1 MKKLDININGKEI
14 KAYQGQTV
22 LEVARENGVFI
33 PTLCE
38 DGRTKIYGACGACVC
53 EMEGNPKLIK
63 ACSTEI
69 QDGMII
75 RTDTKR
81 VLESRKTMLELLLS
95 NHVGDCRPPCV
106 HGCPAHTDCQGYVGL
121 VANKQTEESY
131 KLIIEKIPLPSSI
144 GRVCPHPCETEC
156 RRKLV
161 EEPVAIA
168 NIKRTCGDFALD
180 FDSDAEWM
188 PEAAEETGKKVAI
201 IGGGPYGLSLAY
213 FLRLHGHKV
222 TIFEAMPFAGGM
234 LRYGIPEYRLPK
246 AVLDAEIKRLESTGI
261 DIITNTRVGR
271 DISFESLQE
280 EFNAVCIGI
289 GAWVSTGTGA
299 KGEDLPGVLGGIE
312 LLSKVAGGGDVYLGK
327 RVAVVGGGNTAMDAC
342 RTAVRLGASE
352 VYSIYRRTRN
362 EMPAEDIEIE
372 EADEEGV
379 IFKTLTNPIEI
390 KAGKDGR
397 VSDIKLQIMELGEPD
412 ASGRRAPQPVKGKT
426 ETLAVDTVIL
436 AVGQAAD
443 PLSLG
448 IKGLELT
455 KKNGVVYE
463 HGTFMTNIP
472 GVFAGG
478 DCGND
483 KVSIAVEAIA
493 DAKHSAG
500 VIDAWLA
507 GEKISY
513 KPEFCVERDD
523 ISERMFE
530 GRERLFRPAVELM
543 PADERKECF
552 AEVADG
558 WDEETA
564 ADEAK
569 RCLECGCG
577 DYFECKLIEYSRICG
592 VEPDKYKG
600 DVSVATEDGTL
611 PAPDA
616 DKEKHPFIER
626 DEGKCILC
634 GLCVRVCDEVCGA
647 AALGLAD
654 RGFDTF
660 VTPAFE
666 VPLENSSCVS
676 CGLCASVCP
685 TGAICERV
693 ALQKSVPLETMV
705 TRTTCSHCS
714 IGCELDIESYGSL
727 LVKANPVL
735 KEGKQSLL
743 CGRGKF
749 GFNCSALVE
758 DEQEKMVKTPLI
770 REKADNELKNATW
783 YDAFVGVVKK
793 AQSVQ
798 AIYGPGSVAVSVS
811 DRFTNEEAYAAGT
824 LARALGARLFSFN
837 NRTSAASAI
846 YGAPISKDLTELQ
859 LTNYILL
866 VGFDHSSNPVLS
878 MELQKA
884 VFSGV
889 KIVSLTTDKEDKLR
903 EGIASFGARI
913 KNEKIKTANSL
924 KFLAEIEAALQGK
937 ESSVKATKIA
947 TDLKEAKKAMIVYQR
962 NVLTEEAS
970 ALLCRI
976 AVLSGHEGKPRDGL
990 FEILPKCNSRG
1001 LNDLGIEATAENILA
1016 NEYGSTVKALITI
1029 GEDPLGQIE
1038 AAENAGNLPEELKAA
1053 KKLLSGIDF
1062 LAVLDT
1068 HMTGTAKVAD
1078 IVIPMSG
1085 FATSDGTYTNTE
1097 GRLMAVSP
1105 AILPDLP
1112 YSNWQICQEIAS
1124 IAGYGTD
1131 WENEVSIAQEMN
1143 ETIPVYRYSMIG
1155 ENKAWP
1161 DIKTVDMLAES
1172 FSKQDANVKGK
1183 LINPLPTS
1191 DYQTRLINRQ
1201 LGTSVYGD

>member
-1 MKKLDININGKEI
+1 MKKFDINIDGKEI
-14 KAYQGQTV
+14 KAYPGQTV
-22 LEVARENGVFI
+22 VEVARENGIFI

-38 DGRTKIYGACGACVC
+38 DNRTKIYGACGACVC

-75 RTDTKR
+75 RTNTKR
-81 VLESRKTMLELLLS
+81 VIESRKTMFELLLS

-121 VANKQTEESY
+121 VANNQTEESY
-131 KLIIEKIPLPSSI
+131 KLIIDKIPLPSSI

-168 NIKRTCGDFALD
+168 HIKRTCGDFALD
-180 FDSDAEWM
+180 FDSDAEWL
-188 PEAAEETGKKVAI
+188 PEVAEETGKKVAI

-213 FLRLHGHKV
+213 FLRLFGHKV

-261 DIITNTRVGR
+261 DIVTNTRIGR
-271 DISFESLQE
+271 DISFESLRE
-280 EFNAVCIGI
+280 EYNAVCIGI

-312 LLSKVAGGGDVYLGK
+312 LLSKVAGGEEVYLGK

-362 EMPAEDIEIE
+362 EMPAEEIEID
-372 EADEEGV
+372 EAEEEGV

-390 KAGKDGR
+390 KSGRDGH

-443 PLSLG
+443 PLSLR

-455 KKNGVVYE
+455 KRNGVVYE

-500 VIDAWLA
+500 VIDSWLA
-507 GEKISY
+507 GEKISC
-513 KPEFCVERDD
+513 KPELCVERDD
-523 ISERMFE
+523 ISERTFE
-530 GRERLFRPAVELM
+530 GRERLFRPPVGLM

-552 AEVADG
+552 AEVADS

-564 ADEAK
+564 AIEAN

-577 DYFECKLIEYSRICG
+577 DYFECKLIEYSRFYG
-592 VEPDKYKG
+592 VEPDRYKG
-600 DVSVATEDGTL
+600 DMSVEMEDGSL

-616 DKEKHPFIER
+616 DNEGHPFIER
-626 DEGKCILC
+626 DGGKCILC
-634 GLCVRVCDEVCGA
+634 GLCVRICDEVCGA

-666 VPLENSSCVS
+666 VPLKDSSCVS

-685 TGAICERV
+685 TGAIRERL
-693 ALQKSVPLETMV
+693 ALQKSVPLETAV
-705 TRTTCSHCS
+705 TRTTCPHCS
-714 IGCELDIESYGSL
+714 IGCELDIETYSNL
-727 LVKANPVL
+727 LVKANPAVN
-735 KEGKQSLL
+735 EGNHGLI

-749 GFNCSALVE
+749 GFNCSELV
-758 DEQEKMVKTPLI
+758 DEEQDTMMKAPLI
-770 REKADNELKNATW
+770 REKTGNDLRESSW
-783 YDAFVGVVKK
+783 YDAFVGVAKK
-793 AQSVQ
+793 AQSIQ
-798 AIYGPGSVAVSVS
+798 AVYGPGSVAVSVS
-811 DRFTNEEAYAAGT
+811 DRLTNEEAYAAGS
-824 LARALGARLFSFN
+824 LARSLGARLFSFN
-837 NRTSAASAI
+837 NRTSAASAL
-846 YGAPISKDLTELQ
+846 YGAPISKDLAELQ

-866 VGFDHSSNPVLS
+866 VGFDHSANPVLS

-884 VFSGV
+884 AFSGV
-889 KIVSLTTDKEDKLR
+889 KIVSLTTGKEGTLG

-913 KNEKIKTANSL
+913 KNENIKTSNNL
-924 KFLAEIEAALQGK
+924 KLLAEIEATLQGK
-937 ESSVKATKIA
+937 ESSVKAKKIA

-990 FEILPKCNSRG
+990 FEVLPKCNSRG
-1001 LNDLGIEATAENILA
+1001 LNDLGIDATAADILS
-1016 NEYGSTVKALITI
+1016 NKFGSTVKALITI

-1038 AAENAGNLPEELKAA
+1038 AAETAGSVPEELKAA

-1068 HMTGTAKVAD
+1068 HLTSTAKAAD
-1078 IVIPMSG
+1078 VLIPMSG

-1105 AILPDLP
+1105 AVLPDLP
-1112 YSNWQICQEIAS
+1112 YSNWQICQEISS
-1124 IAGYGTD
+1124 IAGYDTD
-1131 WENEVSIAQEMN
+1131 WEDEVSISQEMN
-1143 ETIPVYRYSMIG
+1143 ETVPVYRYSMIG
-1155 ENKAWP
+1155 EKRSWP
-1161 DIKTVDMLAES
+1161 DVKTVDILAES

-1183 LINPLPTS
+1183 LINPIPTS
-1191 DYQTRLINRQ
+1191 DYQTRLVNRQ